1 MPIEHDAILMRI
13 YLSESHRL
21 HGRTL
26 YRSIIEA
33 MLEHGFRGAAAFKG
47 IEGFGSHRR
56 ISSERIVEAPGDLPI
71 LIEVLDEAERV
82 RAFLPRLEAMLDDGL
97 VTLERVQRVVYRVPA
112 PSAEA

>member
-13 YLSESHRL
+13 YLSESHRR

-33 MLEHGFRGAAAFKG
+33 MLEHGFRGAAGFKG

-56 ISSERIVEAPGDLPI
+56 ISSERIADAPGDLPI
-71 LIEVLDEAERV
+71 LIEVLDEEERI
-82 RAFLPRLEAMLDDGL
+82 RAFLPRLEALLDDGL
-97 VTLERVQRVVYRVPA
+97 VTLERIQRVVYRV
-112 PSAEA
+112 SARSAGT